1 MCTNYQRLER
11 FESTANLERVQPWTA
26 GTSTSGP
33 GAGLSEKPG
42 GGVTGAGL
50 SETLGC
56 GPANGPKAAH
66 ISCQYCILGTS
77 EGIFGHIKGHIEWV
91 IWGQQHCRN

>member
-26 GTSTSGP
+26 GW
-33 GAGLSEKPG
+33 GAGTTATGP
-42 GGVTGAGL
+42 GAGL
-50 SETLGC
+50 SETLGR